1 MILSAKENSDF
12 HTNNWW
18 LHSGSVRWRVRIDDC
33 WVITTR
39 RLLGDCK
46 REKEGVLCG
55 LIVYDF
61 CAQFRLTSRFHHQID
76 TGHYNTWPIY
86 NFFFSL
92 RCFASSL
99 LFLVS
104 PFFSFM
110 FQSAKP
116 VGSGWGR
123 QKREKKKITVW
134 GTSSSW
140 HFWNTRRSKPS
151 QFKTLARSSLAPYT
165 HVAFLSCLSFPLSP
179 LYPWVFLQFGR
190 ICLCT
195 PRAWECCNSFS
206 ADEIR
211 HPTCGNV
218 TAVSHS
224 SNDKL
229 DSRSQFLAGCV

>member
-1 MILSAKENSDF
+1 M
-12 HTNNWW
+12 
-18 LHSGSVRWRVRIDDC
+18 
-33 WVITTR
+33 
-39 RLLGDCK
+39 
-46 REKEGVLCG
+46 
-55 LIVYDF
+55 F
-61 CAQFRLTSRFHHQID
+61 CIQPFVSCFPL
-76 TGHYNTWPIY
+76 
-86 NFFFSL
+86 FFFY
-92 RCFASSL
+92 
-99 LFLVS
+99 VS
-104 PFFSFM
+104 ECQACRKWVRPT
-110 FQSAKP
+110 K
-116 VGSGWGR
+116 
-123 QKREKKKITVW
+123 KRKKKITVW

-206 ADEIR
+206 AVEIR